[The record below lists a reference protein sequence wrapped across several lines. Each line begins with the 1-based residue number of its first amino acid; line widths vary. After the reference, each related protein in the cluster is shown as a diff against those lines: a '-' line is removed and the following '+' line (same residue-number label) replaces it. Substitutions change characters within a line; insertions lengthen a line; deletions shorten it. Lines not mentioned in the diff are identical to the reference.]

1 MYFYALC
8 GFRDLEKQFL
18 DPLDHF
24 HMTAG
29 YIGAGSSLER
39 VQRVHLHPSISGNG
53 CSAPVLKSISNE
65 ALKTV
70 IILSKIGKF

>member
-1 MYFYALC
+1 MIEVGMKKWQKHLLKRFWKGQLSKICPADKKEVMYFYALC

-29 YIGAGSSLER
+29 YIGATIIA
-39 VQRVHLHPSISGNG
+39 HP
-53 CSAPVLKSISNE
+53 
-65 ALKTV
+65 
-70 IILSKIGKF
+70 